1 MNAPQS
7 LSVGLVL
14 FEGVT
19 QLDFT
24 GPYEVF
30 SRMPGAK
37 VHLVAE
43 STAPIRTEFG
53 LMVSADTTFDAAP
66 PLDVICV
73 PGGWGVNAQLRNAA
87 LHEFLRLR
95 APSARYVTSVCTGAL
110 LLGAAGLL
118 DGYRATTHWMSTEF
132 LARFGATHVDE
143 RVVIDR
149 NRITGGGV
157 TAGIDL
163 ALVVAAEVY
172 GAETSQAIQLAIEY
186 QPAPPF
192 NSGSPRFASPQA
204 RDRVLTAARSGLEAR
219 RMAVEQ
225 VAGRLRTASVDP
237 AIRKG

>member
-1 MNAPQS
+1 MKTPPES

-43 STAPIRTEFG
+43 SVTPIRTEFG
-53 LMVSADTTFDAAP
+53 LTITADTTFDAAP
-66 PLDVICV
+66 QLDVICV
-73 PGGWGVNAQLRNAA
+73 PGGWGVNAQLGNAA
-87 LHEFLRLR
+87 MAKFLSNR

-118 DGYRATTHWMSTEF
+118 DGYRATTHWMSVEF
-132 LARFGATHVDE
+132 LSRFGATHVDQ

-163 ALVVAAEVY
+163 ALVIAAELY
-172 GAETSQAIQLAIEY
+172 GEAVSQAIQLAIEY

-192 NSGSPRFASPQA
+192 NSGSPHSAPPEI
-204 RDRVLTAARSGLEAR
+204 RDRVLSAARPGLEAR
-219 RMAVEQ
+219 RKAIE
-225 VAGRLRTASVDP
+225 LASSR
-237 AIRKG
+237 A

>member
-1 MNAPQS
+1 VKTSPDA
-7 LSVGLVL
+7 LSVGLIL

-43 STAPIRTEFG
+43 SMAPIRTEFG
-53 LMVSADTTFDAAP
+53 LTVSPDTTFDGAP

-73 PGGWGVNAQLRNAA
+73 PGGWGVNAQLENPAIA
-87 LHEFLRLR
+87 KFLGTR

-118 DGYRATTHWMSTEF
+118 DGYRATTHWMSVGF
-132 LARFGATHVDE
+132 LPRFGATHVDQ

-163 ALVVAAEVY
+163 ALVIAAELY
-172 GAETSQAIQLAIEY
+172 GEATSQTIQLAIEY

-192 NSGSPRFASPQA
+192 NSGSPHSAPA
-204 RDRVLTAARSGLEAR
+204 EIRDHVLAAARPGLDAR
-219 RMAVEQ
+219 R
-225 VAGRLRTASVDP
+225 S
-237 AIRKG
+237 AIERITSS

>member
-1 MNAPQS
+1 MNAPPEA

-30 SRMPGAK
+30 SRMPGAR
-37 VHLVAE
+37 VHLIAE
-43 STAPIRTEFG
+43 STMPLRTEFG
-53 LMVSADTTFDAAP
+53 LTISPDTTFDAAP
-66 PLDVICV
+66 ALDVICV
-73 PGGWGVNAQLRNAA
+73 PGGWGVNAQLGNAA
-87 LHEFLRLR
+87 LRDFLRSR

-118 DGYRATTHWMSTEF
+118 EGYRATTHWMSVDF
-132 LARFGATHVDE
+132 LPRFGATHVDE

-163 ALVVAAEVY
+163 ALVIAAEVY
-172 GAETSQAIQLAIEY
+172 GDATSQAIQLAIEY

-192 NSGSPRFASPQA
+192 NSGSPHSASPEV
-204 RDRVLTAARSGLEAR
+204 RDRVLSAARSGLDAR
-219 RMAVEQ
+219 R
-225 VAGRLRTASVDP
+225 S
-237 AIRKG
+237 AIERIMTGS

>member
-1 MNAPQS
+1 MKTPPDS
-7 LSVGLVL
+7 LSIGLVL

-30 SRMPGAK
+30 SRMPGTT

-43 STAPIRTEFG
+43 SMRPVRTEFG
-53 LMVSADTTFDAAP
+53 LMITPDTTFPDAP
-66 PLDVICV
+66 GIDVICV
-73 PGGWGVNAQLRNAA
+73 PGGWGVNAGLENAG
-87 LHEFLRLR
+87 LIEFLRAR
-95 APSARYVTSVCTGAL
+95 AASARYVTSVCTGAL

-118 DGYRATTHWMSTEF
+118 EGYRATTHWMSVDF
-132 LARFGATHVDE
+132 LRQFGAAHVDE

-163 ALVVAAEVY
+163 ALVIAAELY
-172 GAETSQAIQLAIEY
+172 GEATSQAIQLAIEY

-192 NSGSPRFASPQA
+192 NSGSPRSAPA
-204 RDRVLTAARSGLEAR
+204 EIRNRVLSAAKPGLDAR
-219 RMAVEQ
+219 R
-225 VAGRLRTASVDP
+225 S
-237 AIRKG
+237 AIDRITGPK

>member
-1 MNAPQS
+1 MIAPES
-7 LSVGLVL
+7 LSVGLIL

-37 VHLVAE
+37 VYLVAQ
-43 STAPIRTEFG
+43 STAPLRTEWG
-53 LMVSADTTFDAAP
+53 LMITPDTTFDAAP

-73 PGGWGVNAQLRNAA
+73 PGGWGVNAQLGNTA
-87 LHEFLRLR
+87 LHDFLRAR

-118 DGYRATTHWMSTEF
+118 DGYRATTHWMSVGF
-132 LARFGATHVDE
+132 LERFGATHVDE

-163 ALVVAAEVY
+163 ALVIAAELF
-172 GAETSQAIQLAIEY
+172 GDDTSQAIQLAIEY

-192 NSGSPRFASPQA
+192 NSGSPHSAPA
-204 RDRVLTAARSGLEAR
+204 EIRDRVLAASRPGLDAR
-219 RMAVEQ
+219 RAAIEQ
-225 VAGRLRTASVDP
+225 AGTTLIATRDL
-237 AIRKG
+237 

>member
-1 MNAPQS
+1 VKTPPDS

-37 VHLVAE
+37 VYLVAE
-43 STAPIRTEFG
+43 SMAPVRTEWG
-53 LMVSADTTFDAAP
+53 LTISPDTTFDTAP
-66 PLDVICV
+66 ALDVICV
-73 PGGWGVNAQLRNAA
+73 PGGWGVNAQLENQAIA
-87 LHEFLRLR
+87 KFLGTR

-110 LLGAAGLL
+110 LLGAAGVLR
-118 DGYRATTHWMSTEF
+118 GYHASTLWMSVGF
-132 LARFGATHVDE
+132 LSRFGATHVDQ

-163 ALVVAAEVY
+163 ALVIAAELY
-172 GAETSQAIQLAIEY
+172 GEATSQAIQLAIEY

-192 NSGSPRFASPQA
+192 NSGSPHSAPA
-204 RDRVLTAARSGLEAR
+204 EIRDRVLAAARSGLDAR
-219 RMAVEQ
+219 RN
-225 VAGRLRTASVDP
+225 
-237 AIRKG
+237 AIERITS

>member
-1 MNAPQS
+1 MTPPDS

-37 VHLVAE
+37 VYLVAE
-43 STAPIRTEFG
+43 GPAPIRTEFG
-53 LMVSADTTFDAAP
+53 LTVTPDTTFDAVP
-66 PLDVICV
+66 TLDVICV
-73 PGGWGVNAQLRNAA
+73 PGGWGVNAQLENAA
-87 LHEFLRLR
+87 MRDFLRSR

-118 DGYRATTHWMSTEF
+118 DGYRATTHWMSVGF
-132 LARFGATHVDE
+132 LSRFGATHVDQ

-163 ALVVAAEVY
+163 ALVIAAELF
-172 GAETSQAIQLAIEY
+172 GEATSQSIQLAIEY

-192 NSGSPRFASPQA
+192 NSGSPQSAPAQI
-204 RDRVLTAARSGLEAR
+204 RDRVLAAARSGLDAR
-219 RMAVEQ
+219 R
-225 VAGRLRTASVDP
+225 S
-237 AIRKG
+237 AIERIFTVT

>member
-1 MNAPQS
+1 MKTPPVS

-37 VHLVAE
+37 VRLVAE
-43 STAPIRTEFG
+43 LMAPVRTEFG
-53 LMVSADTTFDAAP
+53 LVITPDATFDDAP
-66 PLDVICV
+66 ALDVICV
-73 PGGWGVNAQLRNAA
+73 PGGWGVNEQLENDSLRK
-87 LHEFLRLR
+87 FLRVR
-95 APSARYVTSVCTGAL
+95 AAAARYVTSVCTGAL

-118 DGYRATTHWMSTEF
+118 DGYSATTHWMSVDF
-132 LARFGATHVDE
+132 LRRFGATHVDR
-143 RVVIDR
+143 RVVVDR

-163 ALVVAAEVY
+163 ALVIAAELY
-172 GAETSQAIQLAIEY
+172 GDAVSQAIQLAIEY

-192 NSGSPRFASPQA
+192 NSGSPNSAPA
-204 RDRVLTAARSGLEAR
+204 EIRDRVLSAAEPGLEAR
-219 RMAVEQ
+219 RN
-225 VAGRLRTASVDP
+225 
-237 AIRKG
+237 AIERIVPTWSSERESRNES

>member
-1 MNAPQS
+1 MTTPPDS
-7 LSVGLVL
+7 LSVGLIL

-43 STAPIRTEFG
+43 SMAPIRTEFG
-53 LMVSADTTFDAAP
+53 LTVSPDVAFDAAP
-66 PLDVICV
+66 LLDVICV
-73 PGGWGVNAQLRNAA
+73 PGGWGVNAQLGNAS
-87 LHEFLRLR
+87 LRDFLRER

-118 DGYRATTHWMSTEF
+118 DGYRATTHWMSVDF
-132 LARFGATHVDE
+132 LPRFGATHVDQ

-163 ALVVAAEVY
+163 ALVIAAELY
-172 GAETSQAIQLAIEY
+172 GESTSQAIQLAIEY

-192 NSGSPRFASPQA
+192 NSGSPRSAPA
-204 RDRVLTAARSGLEAR
+204 EVRDRVLSAARPGLDAR
-219 RMAVEQ
+219 RSAIEQ
-225 VAGRLRTASVDP
+225 ILMDH
-237 AIRKG
+237 